1 MKTWKIFLGF
11 GVFLFF
17 FCIYKLS
24 TFTLFDHNFEV
35 VESIKIPNKNYILKI
50 YHIPPNATSQS
61 YIQIRRIE
69 NGVEDVL
76 ENYERFNH
84 LDYYAIEKDTLIL
97 QISDSDRG
105 KAVVE
110 LKKLRLP

>member
-1 MKTWKIFLGF
+1 MKTWKILLGF

-17 FCIYKLS
+17 FWIYKLS
-24 TFTLFDHNFEV
+24 TFTLFDYNFEV
-35 VESIKIPNKNYILKI
+35 IKSIKIPNKNYILKI
-50 YHIPPNATSQS
+50 CHIPSNATSQS
-61 YIQIRRIE
+61 YIQIRKIE

-76 ENYERFNH
+76 KNYERFNH

-97 QISDSDRG
+97 QISDSDTSQ
-105 KAVVE
+105 AVVE